1 MRGTES
7 MPARDLD
14 VTTDG
19 SSAVEP
25 GPARYIP
32 GVVLPPWP
40 GQGMRRP
47 PLLRSGRAPAAKG
60 TSRHFSYETPRV
72 RLSLRDSGPL
82 KTSRAVPLVCAVP
95 TVATGGTVGTM
106 ATPVRHLR
114 IPDDVWLPAQDVAW
128 RRRTS
133 VTAMVTG
140 FLRSEVMT
148 AEILA
153 EPGALEE
160 IRAAEAA
167 VAAGDVVRGAE
178 AVRALRPRPAAAK
191 VVSDERV
198 LPGTAAVMTNLAP
211 G

>member
-1 MRGTES
+1 M
-7 MPARDLD
+7 
-14 VTTDG
+14 
-19 SSAVEP
+19 
-25 GPARYIP
+25 
-32 GVVLPPWP
+32 
-40 GQGMRRP
+40 
-47 PLLRSGRAPAAKG
+47 
-60 TSRHFSYETPRV
+60 
-72 RLSLRDSGPL
+72 
-82 KTSRAVPLVCAVP
+82 
-95 TVATGGTVGTM
+95 GTM
-106 ATPVRHLR
+106 ATPARHLR
-114 IPDDVWLPAQDVAW
+114 IPDDVWLPAQDLAW

-133 VTAMVTG
+133 VTAMVTE

>member
-1 MRGTES
+1 M
-7 MPARDLD
+7 
-14 VTTDG
+14 
-19 SSAVEP
+19 
-25 GPARYIP
+25 
-32 GVVLPPWP
+32 
-40 GQGMRRP
+40 
-47 PLLRSGRAPAAKG
+47 
-60 TSRHFSYETPRV
+60 
-72 RLSLRDSGPL
+72 
-82 KTSRAVPLVCAVP
+82 
-95 TVATGGTVGTM
+95 GTM
-106 ATPVRHLR
+106 ATPARHLR

-178 AVRALRPRPAAAK
+178 AVRALRPRPAAVK
-191 VVSDERV
+191 IITDERV
-198 LPGTAAVMTNLAP
+198 PPGMAGLIGPDHDGEPQMAVMANLGPESPVKAP
-211 G
+211 RRSGGPAAAREPATGAKCSHPKARVIKGYCGACGTHVG